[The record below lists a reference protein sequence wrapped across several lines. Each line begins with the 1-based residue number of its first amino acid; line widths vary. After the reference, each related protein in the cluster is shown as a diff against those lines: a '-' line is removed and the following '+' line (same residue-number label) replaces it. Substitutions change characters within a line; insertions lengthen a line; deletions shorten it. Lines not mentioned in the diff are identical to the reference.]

1 MSYQERKS
9 NHNFAIHAY
18 NDTLGK
24 KKIDGEYKLH

>member
-24 KKIDGEYKLH
+24 KIDGEYKLY